1 MLTSDETENRR
12 LLDRY
17 AMAISVSGDGIW
29 EYPAIDPEQ
38 VFHREIPVVY
48 SARFP
53 ELLGYEEAEFPQIAG
68 SWWDAI
74 HPDDIAAS
82 SRAIADH
89 LLNRAPIFAEYR
101 VFNRQGELRW
111 WQVYGDSMPDADNPG
126 KIRAIGV
133 VRDVTVLKTAEETAR
148 KHLDL
153 ITRQQKAIR
162 ALSTPI
168 IQLWDNIITLPLV
181 GTIDAER
188 AAEIMDRLLAEVV
201 RLRVRYAIMDMTGV
215 DSVDTTTA
223 EQLYRI
229 IRAVALLGGQVR
241 LSGVN
246 PVIAQTLTNLGVDT
260 APFITHRNL
269 QDALQACLRDSD
281 RLVMH

>member
-1 MLTSDETENRR
+1 MVTTDDGETRR

-17 AMAISVSGDGIW
+17 MMAVSVSGDGIW
-29 EYPAIDPEQ
+29 EYPALDPEQ

-48 SARFP
+48 SSRFP
-53 ELLGYEEAEFPQIAG
+53 EMLGYDEAEFPQVAG

-74 HPDDIAAS
+74 HPDDVAVS
-82 SRAIADH
+82 SQAIADH
-89 LLNRAPIFAEYR
+89 LLTRKPIFAEYR
-101 VFNRQGELRW
+101 VFNRQGEVRW
-111 WQVYGDSMPDADNPG
+111 WQVFGNSMPDAEHPG
-126 KIRAIGV
+126 KLRAIGV
-133 VRDVTVLKTAEETAR
+133 VRDITVLKVAEETAR
-148 KHLDL
+148 KQLEL
-153 ITRQQKAIR
+153 ITSQQQAIR

-181 GTIDAER
+181 GSIDAAR

-229 IRAVALLGGQVR
+229 IRAVGLLGGQVR

-246 PVIAQTLTNLGVDT
+246 PAIAQTLTNLGVDT

-281 RLVMH
+281 RFIVH

>member
-1 MLTSDETENRR
+1 
-12 LLDRY
+12 
-17 AMAISVSGDGIW
+17 V
-29 EYPAIDPEQ
+29 
-38 VFHREIPVVY
+38 
-48 SARFP
+48 
-53 ELLGYEEAEFPQIAG
+53 
-68 SWWDAI
+68 
-74 HPDDIAAS
+74 
-82 SRAIADH
+82 
-89 LLNRAPIFAEYR
+89 
-101 VFNRQGELRW
+101 RW
-111 WQVYGDSMPDADNPG
+111 WQVFGNSMPDAEHPG
-126 KIRAIGV
+126 KLRAIGV
-133 VRDVTVLKTAEETAR
+133 VRDITVLKVAEETAR
-148 KHLDL
+148 KQLEL
-153 ITRQQKAIR
+153 ITSQQQAIR

-181 GTIDAER
+181 GSIDAAR

-229 IRAVALLGGQVR
+229 IRAVGLLGGQVR

-246 PVIAQTLTNLGVDT
+246 PAIAQTLTNLGVDT

-281 RLVMH
+281 RFIVH